1 MLNQCEFCGEKN
13 AKKVS
18 TLVFAEENYPR
29 EYSWI
34 LCEKCRKEMKL
45 KTMRVIIEKV
55 GQMAIL
61 NKS

>member
-55 GQMAIL
+55 G
-61 NKS
+61 